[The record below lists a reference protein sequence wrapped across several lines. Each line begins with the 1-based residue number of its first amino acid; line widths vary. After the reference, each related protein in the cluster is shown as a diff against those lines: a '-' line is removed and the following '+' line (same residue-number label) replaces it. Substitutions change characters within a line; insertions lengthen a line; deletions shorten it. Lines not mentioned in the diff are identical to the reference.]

1 MNTYEVSFQLSSG
14 WHQSPATV
22 CLQADTRE
30 QAVKEAK
37 NTVLSQE
44 PSTDILTVTGI
55 RTISL
60 KEA

>member
-1 MNTYEVSFQLSSG
+1 MNIYEVQFQLSSG

-44 PSTDILTVTGI
+44 PATDILIVTGI
-55 RTISL
+55 RTINAQ
-60 KEA
+60 EA